1 VRRKKTPPAFRIGD
15 ELGVDWERWADG
27 RPFRLKRKRHYPD
40 ADPAVVRADA
50 AAAAKRMG
58 KVVVTVRDRFDPRK
72 YIWVQFAD
80 YRVGPGQ
87 PCPCGSRRLLRVHVN
102 FLRCPECKAQLLLSD
117 KVEEEEE
124 KESRAAQRLR
134 ALQDVHLER
143 RPGSEGF
150 DHYRGYA
157 LRDGLPVL
165 LWVNFRLKPVED
177 HIDQKYLFDRVAS
190 VQTVLFTELSE
201 LFDADHPDVS
211 SLWNGNEPEWD
222 FVWEG
227 GEELEPDDEDLSAG

>member
-1 VRRKKTPPAFRIGD
+1 VRRKKTPPAFRVGD
-15 ELGVDWERWADG
+15 DLGIDWERWADG
-27 RPFRLKRKRHYPD
+27 RPFRLTRNRHYPD

-50 AAAAKRMG
+50 VAAAKRMG
-58 KVVVTVRDRFDPRK
+58 KVVVTVRDRFIPRK
-72 YIWVQFAD
+72 YVWVQFAD

-87 PCPCGSRRLLRVHVN
+87 PCPCGSRRLVRVHVN
-102 FLRCPECKAQLLLSD
+102 YLKCPECGAKLLLSD
-117 KVEEEEE
+117 EVEADDEQ
-124 KESRAAQRLR
+124 ESRATQKLR
-134 ALQDVHLER
+134 TLMGVHLER
-143 RPGSEGF
+143 RPGSEEF

-157 LRDGLPVL
+157 LKDGLPVL
-165 LWVNFRLKPVED
+165 VWANFRLKPTEER
-177 HIDQKYLFDRVAS
+177 IAQKDVFERVAT
-190 VQTVLFTELSE
+190 VQTVPFTELSE